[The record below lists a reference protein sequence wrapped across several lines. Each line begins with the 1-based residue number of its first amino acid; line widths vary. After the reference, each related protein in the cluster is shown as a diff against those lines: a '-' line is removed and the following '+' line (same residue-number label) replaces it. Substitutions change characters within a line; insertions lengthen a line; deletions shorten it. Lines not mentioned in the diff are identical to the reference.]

1 MQNKRFINRFKI
13 SDIMKNSNI
22 RKFLVFALLAVLP
35 LCGLSRTVRGDV
47 NSDGCYDINDVTLLI
62 QYVLTGDDSSV
73 NVAACEIDYVGGVD
87 INDIIYLIDKLLK
100 GTMGECFP
108 PEMEIPENCVTY
120 TVNGVSFQMVPVEGG
135 TFMMGGTSFHNS
147 PIHQVTLSSY
157 WIGLTEVTVGL
168 WKAVMGS
175 YDYFDMHND
184 DQPAGCLNW
193 FKCQDFIA
201 RLNELTGLNF
211 HLPTEAQWE
220 FAARGGNLSHGYTFA
235 GSNLLSEV
243 AWFRLDDMLLN
254 HIYPVGTKAPNELGL
269 YDMSGSLREIVYDA
283 FEGYSSE
290 PQVDPVVEWEYP
302 SGNMCVR
309 GGSIHTDSIYCAVN
323 SRWPFEKTYD
333 FQDHGMRLALGP
345 E

>member
-1 MQNKRFINRFKI
+1 MQNRRSINRFKI

-22 RKFLVFALLAVLP
+22 RKFLVVALLSVLP

-47 NSDGCYDINDVTLLI
+47 NSDGCYDINDVTLLT
-62 QYVLTGDDSSV
+62 QYVLTSDDSSV
-73 NVAACEIDYVGGVD
+73 NVGACDMNYDHYVD

-100 GTMGECFP
+100 GTMGYCP
-108 PEMEIPENCVTY
+108 PPDLTIPEGSVTY

-135 TFMMGGTSFHNS
+135 TFMMGGTSTLNS

-175 YDYFDMHND
+175 YFLEMHDD
-184 DQPAGCLNW
+184 DQPAGCLTW
-193 FKCQDFIA
+193 YMCQDFIA
-201 RLNELTGLNF
+201 KLNELTGLNF
-211 HLPTEAQWE
+211 HLSTEAQWE

-243 AWFRLDDMLLN
+243 GWFGLHDMDLTRM
-254 HIYPVGTKAPNELGL
+254 YSVGWKTPNELGL
-269 YDMSGSLREIVYDA
+269 YDMSGSLREVCLDG
-283 FEGYSSE
+283 FEGYPSE
-290 PQVDPVVEWEYP
+290 PQVDPVAGVGIQGG
-302 SGNMCVR
+302 SIVVR
-309 GGSIHTDSIYCAVN
+309 GGSFLTDSVYCAVN
-323 SRWPFEKTYD
+323 SRWPYD
-333 FQDHGMRLALGP
+333 KGLNMPENGMRLALGP